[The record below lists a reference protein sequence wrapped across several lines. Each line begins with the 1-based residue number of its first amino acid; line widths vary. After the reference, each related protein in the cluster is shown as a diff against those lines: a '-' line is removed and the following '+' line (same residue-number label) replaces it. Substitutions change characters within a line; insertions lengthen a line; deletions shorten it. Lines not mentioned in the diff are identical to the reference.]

1 MWDYKQKLNSIF
13 SEKVCCET
21 LAVNKLRHDL
31 YKLEGIVLRRFG
43 TGQEI
48 FRTVLMHQYSEF
60 FVFLFTCILLEFRLF
75 SNCVMALA
83 AQMCFYNLI
92 SQTVKFYVSLR
103 AFKIRTGV
111 IASFN

>member
-75 SNCVMALA
+75 SNCDGVGCTDVLL
-83 AQMCFYNLI
+83 QPDFSN
-92 SQTVKFYVSLR
+92 SQVLCLS
-103 AFKIRTGV
+103 TG
-111 IASFN
+111 I